1 MTMNDAADGKGTV
14 PEERADSTAQF
25 YKKDFWSEEN
35 LKFSQPHYR
44 LEKAARIINKVAQGK
59 GCTLL
64 DVGCG
69 PATLARLLTSNIQY
83 YGIDMAIHDPAPNLI
98 EADLLK
104 TPIRFADKRFDII
117 IAQGVF
123 EYLGDFQPQKFAEIA
138 EILEKD
144 GTFIVSYW
152 NYGHRNKKVYWAHSH
167 VQSIDDFRGGL
178 ARHFNVDRSFP
189 VSHNWYHGSPS
200 VKVNKTIN
208 MHINMHIPFIS
219 PVLAVEYFFL
229 CSPLGS
235 KVSRDR
241 HDTGP
246 GGARWRRR

>member
-1 MTMNDAADGKGTV
+1 LKLQKEDDMNDAAGGKGTV
-14 PEERADSTAQF
+14 PEERTGSAARY

-35 LKFSQPHYR
+35 LKFSRPHYR
-44 LEKAARIINKVAQGK
+44 LEKAVRIINKVAQGRE
-59 GCTLL
+59 CTLL

-69 PATLARLLTSNIQY
+69 PATLMRLLPANIQY

-104 TPIRFADKRFDII
+104 TPIGFAGKRFDII
-117 IAQGVF
+117 VAQGVF
-123 EYLGDFQPQKFAEIA
+123 EYLGDFQSQKFAEIA
-138 EILEKD
+138 EILKEN

-167 VQSIDDFRGGL
+167 VQSIDEFRASL
-178 ARHFNVDRSFP
+178 VRHFNVDRLFP
-189 VSHNWYHGSPS
+189 ASHNWYHGSPS
-200 VKVNKTIN
+200 VKLNKAIN

-229 CSPLGS
+229 CSPLA
-235 KVSRDR
+235 SR
-241 HDTGP
+241 P
-246 GGARWRRR
+246 A

>member
-1 MTMNDAADGKGTV
+1 MKRQEEMTMNDAANGKGTV
-14 PEERADSTAQF
+14 PKERTGSTARF

-59 GCTLL
+59 ECTLL

-69 PATLARLLTSNIQY
+69 PATLARLLPSNIQY
-83 YGIDMAIHDPAPNLI
+83 HGIDMAIHDPAPNLI

-123 EYLGDFQPQKFAEIA
+123 EYLGDFQSQKFAEIA

-167 VQSIDDFRGGL
+167 VQSIDDFREGL
-178 ARHFNVDRSFP
+178 SCHFNVDRFFP
-189 VSHNWYHGSPS
+189 ASHNWYHGSPS
-200 VKVNKTIN
+200 LKLNKTVN
-208 MHINMHIPFIS
+208 MHINMRIPFIS
-219 PVLAVEYFFL
+219 PILGVEYFFL
-229 CSPLGS
+229 CS
-235 KVSRDR
+235 SRD
-241 HDTGP
+241 
-246 GGARWRRR
+246 A